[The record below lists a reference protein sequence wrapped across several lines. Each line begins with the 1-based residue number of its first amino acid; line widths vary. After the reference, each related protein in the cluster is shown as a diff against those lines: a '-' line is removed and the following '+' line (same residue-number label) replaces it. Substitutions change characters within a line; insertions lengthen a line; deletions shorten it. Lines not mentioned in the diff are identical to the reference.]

1 MTTLRKLPTIA
12 PMAKAKTLSRLKAES
27 YAIAGTRG
35 NVTTRAY
42 FDGGEWGLVASA
54 VFKTVVSARKRRRV
68 GSIPT
73 RLRQAARP
81 PAFVGKAFFGS
92 AACRALLGGRFS
104 EEPHLHRPSLVRRVH
119 RHHGSI
125 ERLRIL
131 GVDEDHLVRVG
142 PAAHLRADQVGQLL
156 RRAHLLRVKVHPVG
170 LDRDDE
176 LILLR
181 RRRRSRH
188 LHLR

>member
-1 MTTLRKLPTIA
+1 MGPLSNQRMRARHSGQRLGGKTRDFSMGERWMTTLRKLPTIA

-81 PAFVGKAFFGS
+81 PAFVG
-92 AACRALLGGRFS
+92 
-104 EEPHLHRPSLVRRVH
+104 
-119 RHHGSI
+119 
-125 ERLRIL
+125 
-131 GVDEDHLVRVG
+131 
-142 PAAHLRADQVGQLL
+142 
-156 RRAHLLRVKVHPVG
+156 
-170 LDRDDE
+170 
-176 LILLR
+176 
-181 RRRRSRH
+181 
-188 LHLR
+188 